1 MSLVQVYESTNPVQF
16 SAKFTTPVVFPKRAR
31 VTLVK
36 AHCPRLKELTIT
48 AGVNDTLGVQFHDEQ
63 PAAGSPRFYALT
75 IPAGAYTPEGL
86 CIAINAQFIA
96 LKQTWLATPP
106 YNGQFAEAQLRFSW
120 DGSHFVLRASCD
132 SLFLDFWAKFNST
145 LPNASWGFNVPAA
158 AAIIGQTGPVV
169 LNIAHTGNTIA
180 CTTWQDAA
188 SPRLSSWNTLWH
200 VTKPLRR
207 RYWDAYPD
215 PVYAPYYQHPF
226 SGGKWTNSIAG
237 GAGTHVSS
245 YWVGF
250 SRQATA
256 AGITVSG
263 VTNGNI
269 DSIIGTTGIDYL
281 AMVCSQTT
289 GTLIK
294 GKCYVFERSNITGQ
308 LVRQT
313 SDASALLQPD
323 IQTGDE
329 ICIVVPENSGGRQN
343 HVDYYVKPAAEPRWD
358 GPLTYQI
365 AVDINRAILT
375 VPGEGEQLYLCG
387 GFYSDINGVAG
398 AQTIGHEW
406 GFDPDAAFQSSIL
419 GGGFFNEFGQRAQV
433 YLADKDNRAGATGVE
448 GSIGAGNPPA
458 AITTTLGV
466 TMGFTQPADDLL
478 FQSGGVAPLDSTLRA
493 ATAAA
498 TRVLVDTR
506 PLVNVQIEN
515 LPIVSSAPAFEG
527 AATIAAPT
535 TQHGFTR
542 TIASIP
548 RYGGVGT
555 AFLNEAEDELLSYN
569 DNTQVIKLRN
579 EEPMQLTQLDFTLR
593 NCDGTLPSDLGTP
606 FVAVLH
612 VDGIEGDDIV

>member
-1 MSLVQVYESTNPVQF
+1 MSLVQVFESTNPVQF

-36 AHCPRLKELTIT
+36 AHCPRLKQLTIT
-48 AGVNDTLGVQFHDEQ
+48 TGVNDTLGVQFHDEQ
-63 PAAGSPRFYALT
+63 PDTGSPRFYALT
-75 IPAGAYTPEGL
+75 IPAGTYTPEAL
-86 CIAINAQFIA
+86 CTTINAQFIA
-96 LKQTWLATPP
+96 LKETWIATPP

-132 SLFLDFWAKFNST
+132 SIFLDFWAEFNSS
-145 LPNASWGFNVPAA
+145 LPNESWGFNVQAA
-158 AAIIGQTGPVV
+158 AAIVGQTGPVV
-169 LNIAHTGNTIA
+169 LNIAHAGRSIA
-180 CTTWQDAA
+180 CSTWQDTVG
-188 SPRLSSWNTLWH
+188 RLSSWNTLWH

-207 RYWDAYPD
+207 RYWDAYPN
-215 PVYAPYYQHPF
+215 PTYAPYYQHPF

-237 GAGTHVSS
+237 GAATHVSS

-263 VTNGNI
+263 VTNGSI
-269 DSIIGTTGIDYL
+269 DSIVQTTGIDHL
-281 AMVCSQTT
+281 VLVCSETT
-289 GTLIK
+289 GTLTK
-294 GKCYVFERSNITGQ
+294 GKCYVFERSTATGA
-308 LVRQT
+308 LIRQT
-313 SDASALLQPD
+313 SDASAALQPD
-323 IQTGDE
+323 IQTGDQ
-329 ICIVVPENSGGRQN
+329 ICIVVPENSDGRQN
-343 HVDYYVKPAAEPRWD
+343 HVDYFVKPVAETSWD
-358 GPLTYQI
+358 GPLMYQI
-365 AVDINRAILT
+365 AVDINRDVLT
-375 VPGEGEQLYLCG
+375 VPEDGEQLYLCG

-398 AQTIGHEW
+398 QQHIGHEW
-406 GFDPDAAFQSSIL
+406 GFDPNTAFQSTTL

-433 YLADKDNRAGATGVE
+433 YLADTDNRGGTEGVE

-458 AITTTLGV
+458 SITTTLGV

-478 FQSGGVAPLDSTLRA
+478 FQSGGRTPLDSTLRA

-498 TRVLVDTR
+498 TAVPTDTR

-527 AATIAAPT
+527 ATTIAAPT

-548 RYGGVGT
+548 RFGGTGLS
-555 AFLNEAEDELLSYN
+555 FLNEGEDEVLSYS
-569 DNTQVIKLRN
+569 DNMQVIKLRN
-579 EEPMQLTQLDFTLR
+579 PEPMQLTQLDFTMR
-593 NCDGTLPSDLGTP
+593 NCDGTLPTDLGTP

-612 VDGIEGDDIV
+612 VDGTEGEDIV